1 MTGDLSVK
9 VAEGMLNVRVGALLV
24 RGNSVLMVH
33 GSCGDYYTVGGRVR
47 FGETMQS
54 ALMREISEELGNEAE
69 LLQGGELCVL
79 LENFFRIDGVKFHEL
94 SAYYLF
100 DASALTVKS
109 GVYICDEKETLQW
122 ISLDEMKDLKLY
134 PLFLKEEIPQKGK
147 IKFLSIVEEDFEDGK
162 NAVPERP

>member
-9 VAEGMLNVRVGALLV
+9 LAEGVLNIRVGALLIK
-24 RGNSVLMVH
+24 GDGVLMVH
-33 GSCGDYYTVGGRVR
+33 GRRGDFYTVGGRVR
-47 FGETMQS
+47 FGETMEA

-109 GVYICDEKETLQW
+109 GVYVCDENETLEW
-122 ISLDEMKDLKLY
+122 ISLNEMKDLTVY
-134 PLFLKEEIPQKGK
+134 PLFLKEGIPSDGGV
-147 IKFLSIVEEDFEDGK
+147 KFLSIVEEDF
-162 NAVPERP
+162 